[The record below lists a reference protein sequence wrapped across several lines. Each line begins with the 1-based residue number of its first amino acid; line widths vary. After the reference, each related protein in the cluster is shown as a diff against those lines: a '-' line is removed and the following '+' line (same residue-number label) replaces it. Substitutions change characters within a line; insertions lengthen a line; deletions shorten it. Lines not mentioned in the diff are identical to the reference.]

1 MYVNVSV
8 VVVVK
13 EVLKW
18 TMFHVTLEYTFTK
31 LLEVSLER
39 ASTSELESSKCKCCS
54 NQDIKQYEKVE
65 VPFEVSVI
73 ECCELNGK
81 CICFIFTTDTE
92 SNATLY
98 NKSAVEEVTLC
109 IILIIL
115 LCFYD

>member
-54 NQDIKQYEKVE
+54 NQNIKQYEKVE